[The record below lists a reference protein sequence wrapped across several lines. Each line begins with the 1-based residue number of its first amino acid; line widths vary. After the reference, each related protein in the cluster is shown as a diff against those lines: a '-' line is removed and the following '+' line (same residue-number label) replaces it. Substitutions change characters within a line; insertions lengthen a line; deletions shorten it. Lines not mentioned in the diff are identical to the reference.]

1 MILGVDTGGTF
12 TDFVLFASPSSEGTS
27 KASELRTHKVL
38 STPGAPEQ
46 AILQGI
52 KEMGLAGEVR
62 DGNVKIVHGSTV
74 ATNAALEGKGVKTAF
89 ITNTGF
95 ADILTIGR
103 QTRPYLYRLQS
114 PAIAAPV
121 PQQLCLEADGR
132 IDAHGNELDPL
143 NKESLDALLH
153 TLHQTKPDAVAIS
166 LLFSF
171 LNPCHEKAIASFLA
185 DNLDYAPFI
194 TSSFEVLPEYREYE
208 RGIATWLNAT
218 LGPLVRDY
226 LLRLKSGTQPSRL
239 SVMQSSGGTID
250 AEQASRKSVNLLL
263 SGPAGGLAAASFL
276 ARLTNQKRLLTFD
289 MGGTSTDVALLNGDI
304 NLTTEGRIGDYPV
317 AVPMVDM
324 HTIGAGGGSV
334 AMVDA
339 GGLLQVG
346 PQSAGATP
354 GPACYGQG
362 GTYATV
368 TDANL
373 VLDRIRADAF
383 LGGSMSLDIDAS
395 KAAIRPL
402 AEALSLSIEETASGI
417 IRVANEHMARA
428 LRVISVAR
436 GHDPKA
442 FRLCCFGGAGGLHI
456 CALAEAMGMNS
467 AMVPVHA
474 GVLSAMGMFLAPVE
488 RQLSQ
493 THQVLLHELDTVVID
508 DIFQKLATQGLL
520 ELTEEGVCAD
530 NTQMEYRADLRYQ
543 GQSASLTIPWN
554 SASETQE
561 QFHSAHQQRYG
572 HRLDSPLELVNLR
585 LSIREIKE
593 APMLEMVT
601 QPGGDS
607 AISGNASIIGIER
620 PVPLVQRAILRAG
633 ESVSGPALL
642 VESNA
647 TTWLAPAWRATCDPF
662 GNLMLERSQDPER

>member
-52 KEMGLAGEVR
+52 EEMGLAGDVR
-62 DGNVKIVHGSTV
+62 NGLVKIVHGSTV

-95 ADILTIGR
+95 ADILTIAR
-103 QTRPYLYRLQS
+103 QTRPHLYRLQS
-114 PAIAAPV
+114 PPIPAPV
-121 PQQLCLEADGR
+121 PRELCLEADGR
-132 IDAHGNELDPL
+132 IDSHGREIEPL
-143 NKESLDALLH
+143 NKASLEALVQIL
-153 TLHQTKPDAVAIS
+153 QQQKPEAVAIS

-171 LNPCHEKAIASFLA
+171 LSPDHEKAIASFLV
-185 DNLDYAPFI
+185 DELDYAPFI

-218 LGPLVRDY
+218 LGPLVSEY
-226 LLRLKSGTQPSRL
+226 LLRLKALIQPSRL

-276 ARLTNQKRLLTFD
+276 SRLIEQKRLLTFD
-289 MGGTSTDVALLNGDI
+289 MGGTSTDVALLNGEI

-362 GTYATV
+362 GTLATV

-373 VLDRIRADAF
+373 VLGRIRADAF
-383 LGGSMSLDIDAS
+383 LGGSMPLDIAAS
-395 KAAIRPL
+395 RAVIRPL
-402 AEALSLSIEETASGI
+402 AEALSLTIEETASGI

-436 GHDPKA
+436 GHDPKT

-456 CALAEAMGMNS
+456 CALAEAMGMYS

-488 RQLSQ
+488 RQLSR
-493 THQVLLHELDTVVID
+493 THQVLLDELDPAQSD
-508 DIFQKLATQGLL
+508 DIFEKMAAQGLQ
-520 ELTEEGVCAD
+520 ELAEEGVNAE
-530 NTQMEYRADLRYQ
+530 NTSMEYRADLRYQ
-543 GQSASLTIPWN
+543 GQSTSLTIAWD
-554 SASETQE
+554 SVSEAGE
-561 QFHSAHQQRYG
+561 QFHTAHQQRYG

-593 APMLEMVT
+593 APILETGVS
-601 QPGGDS
+601 PDLAD
-607 AISGNASIIGIER
+607 AISSKATIYGMDQSVPVVHRAQLGSGN
-620 PVPLVQRAILRAG
+620 
-633 ESVSGPALL
+633 SVSGPALL
-642 VESNA
+642 METNA
-647 TTWLAPAWRATCDPF
+647 TTWLAPTWRATCDPY
-662 GNLMLERSQDPER
+662 GNLMLERTPD

>member
-12 TDFVLFASPSSEGTS
+12 TDFVLLASPSREAAS
-27 KASELRTHKVL
+27 KSSQLRTHKVL
-38 STPGAPEQ
+38 STPVAPEQ

-52 KEMGLAGEVR
+52 EEMGLAAAVR
-62 DGNVKIVHGSTV
+62 NGQVKIVHGSTV

-95 ADILTIGR
+95 ADILTIAR
-103 QTRPYLYRLQS
+103 QTRPHLYQLQS
-114 PAIAAPV
+114 PPIPAPV
-121 PQQLCLEADGR
+121 PRELCLEADGR
-132 IDAHGNELDPL
+132 IDSHGQELEGL
-143 NKESLDALLH
+143 NKENLEALVQ
-153 TLHQTKPDAVAIS
+153 TLQQLKPDAVAIS

-171 LNPCHEKAIASFLA
+171 LNPYQEKTIASFLE

-218 LGPLVRDY
+218 LGPLVSDY
-226 LLRLKSGTQPSRL
+226 LLRLKAGTQPSRL

-250 AEQASRKSVNLLL
+250 AGQASRKSVNLLL

-276 ARLTNQKRLLTFD
+276 ARLTKQKRLLTFD
-289 MGGTSTDVALLNGDI
+289 MGGTSTDVALLNGEV

-362 GTYATV
+362 GKHATV

-373 VLDRIRADAF
+373 VLGRIRADAF
-383 LGGSMSLDIDAS
+383 LGGSMTLDNAAS
-395 KAAIRPL
+395 RAVIGPL
-402 AEALSLSIEETASGI
+402 ADALSLTIEETASGI

-436 GHDPKA
+436 GHDPKT

-456 CALAEAMGMNS
+456 CALAEAMGMNR

-493 THQVLLHELDTVVID
+493 THQVLLDELDARESD
-508 DIFQKLATQGLL
+508 DIFEKMATQGLQ
-520 ELTEEGVCAD
+520 ELAEEGVSAE
-530 NTQMEYRADLRYQ
+530 NTSIEYRADLRYQ
-543 GQSASLTIPWN
+543 GQSTSLTIPWY
-554 SASETQE
+554 SVSEARE

-585 LSIREIKE
+585 LGIRENKE
-593 APMLEMVT
+593 PPVLEMVKRPELESRI
-601 QPGGDS
+601 PGKV
-607 AISGNASIIGIER
+607 SIYGIHQ
-620 PVPLVQRAILRAG
+620 PVPVVQRVNLRAG
-633 ESVSGPALL
+633 QSLSGPALL
-642 VESNA
+642 VETNA
-647 TTWLAPAWRATCDPF
+647 TTWLAPTWRASCDLF
-662 GNLMLERSQDPER
+662 GNLLLERNPDNGS

>member
-12 TDFVLFASPSSEGTS
+12 TDFVLLASPSREGAS
-27 KASELRTHKVL
+27 KGSELRTHKVL
-38 STPGAPEQ
+38 STPEAPEQ

-52 KEMGLAGEVR
+52 EEMGLAGDVR
-62 DGNVKIVHGSTV
+62 NGLVKIVHGSTV

-95 ADILTIGR
+95 ADILTIAR
-103 QTRPYLYRLQS
+103 QTRPHLYRLQS
-114 PAIAAPV
+114 PPIPAPV
-121 PQQLCLEADGR
+121 PRELCLEADGR
-132 IDAHGNELDPL
+132 IDSHGREIEPL
-143 NKESLDALLH
+143 NKASLEALVQIL
-153 TLHQTKPDAVAIS
+153 QQQKPEAVAIS

-171 LNPCHEKAIASFLA
+171 LSPDHEKAIASFLV
-185 DNLDYAPFI
+185 DELDYAPFI

-218 LGPLVRDY
+218 LGPLVSEY
-226 LLRLKSGTQPSRL
+226 LLRLKALTQPSRL

-276 ARLTNQKRLLTFD
+276 SRLTEQKRLLTFD
-289 MGGTSTDVALLNGDI
+289 MGGTSTDVALLNGEI

-362 GTYATV
+362 GTLATV

-373 VLDRIRADAF
+373 VLGRIRADAF
-383 LGGSMSLDIDAS
+383 LGGSMPLDIAAS
-395 KAAIRPL
+395 RAVIRPL
-402 AEALSLSIEETASGI
+402 AEALSLTIEETASGI

-436 GHDPKA
+436 GHDPKT

-456 CALAEAMGMNS
+456 CALAEAMGMYS

-488 RQLSQ
+488 RQLSR
-493 THQVLLHELDTVVID
+493 THQVLLDELDPAQSD
-508 DIFQKLATQGLL
+508 DIFEKMAAQGLQ
-520 ELTEEGVCAD
+520 ELAEEGVNAE
-530 NTQMEYRADLRYQ
+530 NTSMEYRADLRYQ
-543 GQSASLTIPWN
+543 GQSTSLTIAWD
-554 SASETQE
+554 SVSEAGE
-561 QFHSAHQQRYG
+561 QFHTAHQQRYG

-593 APMLEMVT
+593 APILETGVS
-601 QPGGDS
+601 PDLAD
-607 AISGNASIIGIER
+607 AISSKATIYGMDQSV
-620 PVPLVQRAILRAG
+620 PVVHRAQLG
-633 ESVSGPALL
+633 SGSSVSGPALL
-642 VESNA
+642 VETNA
-647 TTWLAPAWRATCDPF
+647 TTWLAPTWRATCDPY
-662 GNLMLERSQDPER
+662 GNLMLERNPD

>member
-52 KEMGLAGEVR
+52 EEMGLAGDVR
-62 DGNVKIVHGSTV
+62 NGQVKIVHGSTV

-95 ADILTIGR
+95 ADILTIAR
-103 QTRPYLYRLQS
+103 QTRPHLYRLQS
-114 PAIAAPV
+114 PPIPAPV
-121 PQQLCLEADGR
+121 SRELCLEADGR
-132 IDAHGNELDPL
+132 IGSHGQELEPL
-143 NKESLDALLH
+143 NHESLNALLQS
-153 TLHQTKPDAVAIS
+153 LQQQKPDAVAIS

-171 LNPCHEKAIASFLA
+171 LNPDHEQAVASFLE
-185 DNLDYAPFI
+185 DKLDYAPFI

-218 LGPLVRDY
+218 LGPLVSEY
-226 LLRLKSGTQPSRL
+226 LLRLKAGTQPSRL

-250 AEQASRKSVNLLL
+250 AQQASRKSVNLLL

-276 ARLTNQKRLLTFD
+276 SRLTQQKRLLTFD
-289 MGGTSTDVALLNGDI
+289 MGGTSTDVALLNGEI
-304 NLTTEGRIGDYPV
+304 NLTTEGRIGEYPV

-362 GTYATV
+362 GTLATV

-373 VLDRIRADAF
+373 VLGRIRADAF
-383 LGGSMSLDIDAS
+383 LGGSMALDIAAS
-395 KAAIRPL
+395 RAVIQPL
-402 AEALSLSIEETASGI
+402 ADALSLSLEETASGI

-436 GHDPKA
+436 GHDPKT

-488 RQLSQ
+488 RQLSR
-493 THQVLLHELDTVVID
+493 THQVLLDELDPLESD
-508 DIFQKLATQGLL
+508 DIFEKMAAQGLQ
-520 ELTEEGVCAD
+520 ELAEEGVSAE
-530 NTQMEYRADLRYQ
+530 NTHLERRADLRYQ
-543 GQSASLTIPWN
+543 GQSTSLTIPWTSVN
-554 SASETQE
+554 ETRE
-561 QFHSAHQQRYG
+561 QFHNAHQQRYG

-585 LSIREIKE
+585 LSMREIKE
-593 APMLEMVT
+593 APILET
-601 QPGGDS
+601 SLSPDLNS
-607 AISGNASIIGIER
+607 AISSKATIYGMEQAVPVVHRAQLGSGN
-620 PVPLVQRAILRAG
+620 
-633 ESVSGPALL
+633 SVSGPALL
-642 VESNA
+642 VETNA
-647 TTWLAPAWRATCDPF
+647 TTWLAPTWRATCDPY
-662 GNLMLERSQDPER
+662 GNLMLERNPD